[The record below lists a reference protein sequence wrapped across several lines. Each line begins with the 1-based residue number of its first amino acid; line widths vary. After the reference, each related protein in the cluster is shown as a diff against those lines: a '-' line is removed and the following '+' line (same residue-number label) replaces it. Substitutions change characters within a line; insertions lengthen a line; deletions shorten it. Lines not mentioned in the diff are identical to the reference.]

1 MYKNTKST
9 NRISVLRKNHSNESY
24 LEKLYGQSK
33 TIFVDRGIVS
43 PNLFG
48 DLPTSSPV
56 NLIKSNKK
64 YLSEIGYL
72 ETQIDQMP
80 DWFLFHPR
88 ISVLIRCLRD
98 IARTDKRSSSP
109 FELELIARGEPPN
122 NKKTFNIT
130 NNHHISKDLVNYKN
144 NSIVRGVKT
153 QFELAFEKA
162 KTSKS
167 S

>member
-9 NRISVLRKNHSNESY
+9 SRISVLRKTHSTQAY
-24 LEKLYGQSK
+24 LEKLYEHSK
-33 TIFVDRGIVS
+33 MIFVGRGIVS
-43 PNLFG
+43 PLLFG
-48 DLPTSSPV
+48 ELPTLSPSS
-56 NLIKSNKK
+56 LIKSNKK
-64 YLSEIGYL
+64 YLSEMGFL
-72 ETQIDQMP
+72 ETQIEQMP

-98 IARTDKRSSSP
+98 IARTDKRSSIP

-144 NSIVRGVKT
+144 NSIVRGVQT